1 MPRVTEA
8 QRIATENESA
18 ALMFFR
24 ETLGNLTDPRRP
36 QGIRYPLQSVV
47 VIGLMAMVCGCDDA
61 EAMECFGEV
70 RLAGAT
76 ERRCKSK
83 PGALTQGTRHREDK
97 GVVPGAPGLGD
108 CAHELAQ
115 RLTREGT
122 SGGVVGARSR
132 RTKVKRRKASV
143 LGEPAPR
150 GEARFASGSTG
161 VLATT

>member
-1 MPRVTEA
+1 M
-8 QRIATENESA
+8 
-18 ALMFFR
+18 
-24 ETLGNLTDPRRP
+24 
-36 QGIRYPLQSVV
+36 
-47 VIGLMAMVCGCDDA
+47 
-61 EAMECFGEV
+61 

-150 GEARFASGSTG
+150 GEARFAPGSTG